1 MSVVIGVYYLGSRAE
16 AAERATPSGTLHE
29 PVLEP
34 TATVSACAWVPPS
47 LPIAPLGTWAVVRL
61 KAEAVKAAKG
71 NDELGWAVAGECR
84 DP

>member
-1 MSVVIGVYYLGSRAE
+1 MG
-16 AAERATPSGTLHE
+16 AERRPSGALHE
-29 PVLEP
+29 LVLEP
-34 TATVSACAWVPPS
+34 TATVCWSACAWVPPP
-47 LPIAPLGTWAVVRL
+47 LPIAPLGTWAVVCL